1 MNTLELKIEMLK
13 HNVTQADL
21 AEAIKKSGVTMTSYM
36 KEETVMSLDDAK
48 IISDFLELSNER
60 RAEIFL
66 N

>member
-48 IISDFLELSNER
+48 IISDFLNLSNER